1 VPRACGAHAPARR
14 RERLLWA
21 PDEDASQSA
30 AGWTRPAP
38 PRLGV
43 PAAPPGMHRRQRS
56 AAGLVPVPIP
66 RRRHAARSRERA
78 SACHNCH
85 VELLPEVLPGWF
97 AAGGA
102 VLPVGVTP
110 LPQRHRLR
118 RGRPS
123 ARAPQPQRRHAS
135 RDGCCTTRR
144 GMPAPRS
151 TSDARRVRCRRRG
164 GQPAGRRREFRSAGA
179 ARGSGLRCRC
189 RRRPVR
195 RRRAGQR

>member
-38 PRLGV
+38 PRLGI

-97 AAGGA
+97 SAGGA

-110 LPQRHRLR
+110 LPRGIDFDEVDLPHAHRSR
-118 RGRPS
+118 S
-123 ARAPQPQRRHAS
+123 DAMQAETAVAPP
-135 RDGCCTTRR
+135 G